1 MERRIQCSNRN
12 LIPKGVHHGEADF
25 HECQVPLHSGGS
37 GNGCKNSVGGT
48 RETQSATCLRGRHS
62 DGGLLQMGSRRP
74 PCWRWAKLLGG
85 SGDGTAKEHGKRV
98 TKVGGRFRACCKI
111 NTYSNARLIK
121 YRCWRYIASISCS
134 PRRGRPM
141 VARGGAQAQPLE
153 TTVIKYLSG
162 ALEGRK
168 NLSPFQGSEL
178 ALSLS
183 RGCAALR
190 PWLPIGRRS
199 AATPT

>member
-1 MERRIQCSNRN
+1 
-12 LIPKGVHHGEADF
+12 
-25 HECQVPLHSGGS
+25 
-37 GNGCKNSVGGT
+37 
-48 RETQSATCLRGRHS
+48 
-62 DGGLLQMGSRRP
+62 
-74 PCWRWAKLLGG
+74 
-85 SGDGTAKEHGKRV
+85 
-98 TKVGGRFRACCKI
+98 
-111 NTYSNARLIK
+111 
-121 YRCWRYIASISCS
+121 
-134 PRRGRPM
+134 M

-190 PWLPIGRRS
+190 PWLPSVAAPRLHRLPRS
-199 AATPT
+199 NDKESSYQSSLNSATGS